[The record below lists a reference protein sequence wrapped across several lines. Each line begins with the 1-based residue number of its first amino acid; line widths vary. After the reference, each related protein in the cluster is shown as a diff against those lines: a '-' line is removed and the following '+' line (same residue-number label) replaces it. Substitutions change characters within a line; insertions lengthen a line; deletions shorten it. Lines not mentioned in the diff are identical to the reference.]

1 MRKYLFLIL
10 IAIFFIGCKANT
22 DLPETNNTESES
34 GSRDTTT
41 NQTKNYPKL
50 KVENNK
56 TNGDFIF
63 LIELPDYNI
72 EPVEIRG
79 GESMTFEL
87 YRGLVCY
94 ENVTIHLRYGGTR
107 KSFNDVYVR
116 KNFADGQT
124 TTVTLE

>member
-34 GSRDTTT
+34 GSRDTT
-41 NQTKNYPKL
+41 NQTKSYPKL
-50 KVENNK
+50 KIENKRENDYIFTVELANY
-56 TNGDFIF
+56 I
-63 LIELPDYNI
+63 I
-72 EPVEIRG
+72 EPLSIAPN
-79 GESMTFEL
+79 ESATFEL
-87 YRGLVCY
+87 INGMLYY
-94 ENVTIHLRYGGTR
+94 DNVTVKVTYSVSRGSTFHYAY
-107 KSFNDVYVR
+107 FR